1 MEARE
6 AVMSLPEEGFDM
18 MVSTSGRVN
27 PSESRPCI
35 ASRAK
40 GHMLKW
46 GKEEEEEEEE
56 EEEGWREIWRE
67 KKGGGGRRRDK
78 GMEGDNGGRRR
89 EGGS

>member
-1 MEARE
+1 MLINKASLSTLVYQWMEARE

-40 GHMLKW
+40 GHMLK
-46 GKEEEEEEEE
+46 
-56 EEEGWREIWRE
+56 
-67 KKGGGGRRRDK
+67 
-78 GMEGDNGGRRR
+78 
-89 EGGS
+89 